1 MTDTLTK
8 ALSILTAQAANPI
21 ALEALVEAMQ
31 ACLEGKQYD
40 GSGDSL
46 KATVEA
52 PVQQEAVQPKHPLE
66 DYQITE
72 KDVGSLVL
80 VASSILYPEWRGGV
94 LVGADDGSDGL
105 PYKVMGDWWR
115 YAKPH
120 LDTIS
125 LHFKPYHATPD
136 SVAPD
141 DLGDGYFAILYE
153 DGDILIKEELPTE
166 EWQHYGD
173 IGEHYIIGYRPL
185 KFVNPLEE

>member
-8 ALSILTAQAANPI
+8 ALSILTAQAASPA
-21 ALEALVEAMQ
+21 ALEALVEAME

-40 GSGDSL
+40 GSGVV
-46 KATVEA
+46 VEGL
-52 PVQQEAVQPKHPLE
+52 VEEAVQPKHPLE

-72 KDVGSLVL
+72 QDVGSLVL

-105 PYKVMGDWWR
+105 PYKLAGDWWPC
-115 YAKPH
+115 AKPH

-141 DLGDGYFAILYE
+141 DLGEHFAVLWNDGEIITYDRDSNGLHINSWKRFE
-153 DGDILIKEELPTE
+153 DEEDD
-166 EWQHYGD
+166 YM
-173 IGEHYIIGYRPL
+173 IGYRPL
-185 KFVNPLEE
+185 KFVNPLKQDK